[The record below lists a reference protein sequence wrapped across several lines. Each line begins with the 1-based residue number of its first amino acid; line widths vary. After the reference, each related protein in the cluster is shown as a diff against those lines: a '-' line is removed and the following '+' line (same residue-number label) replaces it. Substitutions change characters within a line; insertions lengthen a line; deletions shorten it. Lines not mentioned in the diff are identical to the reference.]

1 MILCIYKES
10 SGNFPPPANLT
21 AESGDEEAMLAW
33 QDMNLSGTFDY
44 DFTNGLPTNSII
56 MNGESTSYAGEKYDI
71 AGEST
76 VESMQVFNMATGP
89 VTVTIAG
96 LVSKVLYT
104 AQILYIQ
111 WKLNYLQAMIGILL
125 IYQVWD
131 GHLITGLF

>member
-1 MILCIYKES
+1 
-10 SGNFPPPANLT
+10 
-21 AESGDEEAMLAW
+21 MLAW

-44 DFTNGLPTNSII
+44 DFTNGLPTNSIV

-96 LVSKVLYT
+96 FGKQGSLYSSDP
-104 AQILYIQ
+104 LY
-111 WKLNYLQAMIGILL
+111 YGSR
-125 IYQVWD
+125 
-131 GHLITGLF
+131 ITYG